1 MIVMDFQLKSRLT
14 TAMLAYYRKA
24 IIDLKT
30 QINELSRAPDNHE
43 LLFQLQCSL
52 IKRVVN
58 TERKIITHKVRR
70 NLLKPKLIEKG
81 LSRRTARD
89 LTHRISALDRR
100 IGQFQWM
107 LYIYRSFGDAIA
119 FLYLDK
125 WNIKPLLYDQSTAK
139 VKQDSGYLTAK
150 KGLINEIALILD
162 AKKNNV
168 PALLTDLTN
177 SIRYGDVCLLGS
189 SVPELLEVKSSH
201 NKNSRINRQLSELTK
216 VQDYLLND
224 EGYDIRG
231 AAFCQRV
238 NIRIP
243 ERNYID
249 QLNMCIAEALDVGHA
264 SRQPGPGFHIFVKA
278 TGSPVDYDKVFG
290 SLSQPVPFFLNEY
303 KNNEWWMSYYPF
315 TLSIRKPE
323 HLFLFLNGDIFILVI
338 VDLGEMSKLADKRQ
352 LRFTPLNDPD
362 MAFQIE
368 GKRDYLESPF
378 VLKISQHLF
387 TRIALE
393 CLSLEWVL
401 DMAGDNISQYQV
413 LAARHDTRLK
423 IRADRRTSG
432 NRLVVVRDPRSS
444 NSSGEVPEGS
454 PNDQA

>member
-1 MIVMDFQLKSRLT
+1 
-14 TAMLAYYRKA
+14 MLRYYRKVL
-24 IIDLKT
+24 IDLKT
-30 QINELSRAPDNHE
+30 QINELSRDLDNHE
-43 LLFQLQCSL
+43 LLFKLQCSL
-52 IKRVVN
+52 IKRITN
-58 TERKIITHKVRR
+58 TEKKIIVHKVTRDS
-70 NLLKPKLIEKG
+70 LKPKLIEKG
-81 LSRRTARD
+81 LSKRISKAVI
-89 LTHRISALDRR
+89 HRISALDRR

-125 WNIKPLLYDQSTAK
+125 WNIKPLLYDRSTAQ

-150 KGLINEIALILD
+150 EGLINEFVLVLD

-168 PALLTDLTN
+168 PALLCDLTN

-189 SVPELLEVKSSH
+189 SVPELLEVKSSY
-201 NKNSRINRQLSELTK
+201 NKNRRVNRQLLELTK

-224 EGYDIRG
+224 EGYDVRG

-238 NIRIP
+238 TIRTP

-249 QLNMCIAEALDVGHA
+249 QLNMCIAEALEVGH
-264 SRQPGPGFHIFVKA
+264 SIKQPEPGFHIFVKA

-290 SLSQPVPFFLNEY
+290 ALSQPVPFFLNEY
-303 KNNEWWMSYYPF
+303 KNNEWWKSYYPF
-315 TLSIRKPE
+315 TLSIRNPE

-338 VDLGEMSKLADKRQ
+338 IDLGEMAKLADKRR
-352 LRFTPLNDPD
+352 LRLTPLNDPD

-368 GKRDYLESPF
+368 GERDYLEGPF

-393 CLSLEWVL
+393 CLSLDWVL
-401 DMAGDNISQYQV
+401 DMTEDNISQYQV
-413 LAARHDTRLK
+413 LAARDDARLK
-423 IRADRRTSG
+423 IGADTRTSG
-432 NRLVVVRDPRSS
+432 NRLVVVRNPRSS
-444 NSSGEVPEGS
+444 NSSG
-454 PNDQA
+454 

>member
-1 MIVMDFQLKSRLT
+1 
-14 TAMLAYYRKA
+14 MLRHYRKT

-30 QINELSRAPDNHE
+30 QINELSRALDDHE

-52 IKRVVN
+52 IKRIVN
-58 TERKIITHKVRR
+58 TERKIIKRKITRDS
-70 NLLKPKLIEKG
+70 LKPKLAEKG
-81 LSRRTARD
+81 RSRRSSRA
-89 LTHRISALDRR
+89 LTHRISRLDRR
-100 IGQFQWM
+100 IGHFKWM
-107 LYIYRSFGDAIA
+107 LYIYRSFGDATA

-150 KGLINEIALILD
+150 KGLINELALVLD

-177 SIRYGDVCLLGS
+177 SIWYGDVCLLGS

-201 NKNSRINRQLSELTK
+201 NKNSRVNRQLLELTK

-224 EGYDIRG
+224 EGYDVRG

-238 NIRIP
+238 AIRIN
-243 ERNYID
+243 ERNHID
-249 QLNMCIAEALDVGHA
+249 QLNMCIAEALDVGH
-264 SRQPGPGFHIFVKA
+264 SSKQPEPGFHIFVKA
-278 TGSPVDYDKVFG
+278 TDSQVYYDKVFG
-290 SLSQPVPFFLNEY
+290 ALSQPVPFFLNEY

-315 TLSIRKPE
+315 ALSIRNPE

-338 VDLGEMSKLADKRQ
+338 VDLGEMAKLAEKRQ
-352 LRFTPLNDPD
+352 LKLTPLDDPD

-368 GKRDYLESPF
+368 GERDYLEGPF
-378 VLKISQHLF
+378 VLKMSRHFF

-393 CLSLEWVL
+393 CLSLDWVL
-401 DMAGDNISQYQV
+401 DTAENNISQLQA
-413 LAARHDTRLK
+413 LATHHDARSKMHSDTR
-423 IRADRRTSG
+423 TGG

-444 NSSGEVPEGS
+444 NSSGEVPGG
-454 PNDQA
+454 

>member
-1 MIVMDFQLKSRLT
+1 
-14 TAMLAYYRKA
+14 MLGYYRKA

-30 QINELSRAPDNHE
+30 QINELSRALDDHE

-52 IKRVVN
+52 IKRIIK
-58 TERKIITHKVRR
+58 TERKIITHKVTRDS
-70 NLLKPKLIEKG
+70 LKPKLIEKG
-81 LSRRTARD
+81 LSRRTSRA

-100 IGQFQWM
+100 IEQFQWM

-139 VKQDSGYLTAK
+139 VKQDSGNLTAK
-150 KGLINEIALILD
+150 TGLINEFALVLD
-162 AKKNNV
+162 AKRNNV

-201 NKNSRINRQLSELTK
+201 NKNSRVNRQLSELTK

-224 EGYDIRG
+224 EGYDVRG
-231 AAFCQRV
+231 AAFCQRID
-238 NIRIP
+238 IRTT
-243 ERNYID
+243 ERNHID
-249 QLNMCIAEALDVGHA
+249 QLNMCIAEALHVGH
-264 SRQPGPGFHIFVKA
+264 SIKQPEPGFHIFVEA

-290 SLSQPVPFFLNEY
+290 TLSQPVPFFLNEY
-303 KNNEWWMSYYPF
+303 KNNKWWMSYYPF
-315 TLSIRKPE
+315 TLSIRNPE

-338 VDLGEMSKLADKRQ
+338 VDLGEMAKLADKRR
-352 LRFTPLNDPD
+352 LRLTPLNDPD

-368 GKRDYLESPF
+368 GERDYLEGPF
-378 VLKISQHLF
+378 VLKISRHFF

-393 CLSLEWVL
+393 CLSLDWVL
-401 DMAGDNISQYQV
+401 DTAEDNISQLEV
-413 LAARHDTRLK
+413 LATRHDARLK
-423 IRADRRTSG
+423 IRTDTRTSG
-432 NRLVVVRDPRSS
+432 NRLVVVPNPRSEKEQD
-444 NSSGEVPEGS
+444 G
-454 PNDQA
+454 QA